1 MRSRHQRLL
10 ATTFSLALG
19 LLTGQASAQRIVLV
33 RPSSSDPALLS
44 AFAHLQGELKVHAFE
59 VVLIDTTDETSPNDL
74 ERAAAREGAVAAIS
88 LLRSHDAASADIWV
102 SDRATGKI
110 SRRSITTPQ
119 RPEGPNLLAVRA
131 VDLLRASLRE
141 LEPDATLPPDIV
153 GAAPERAPE
162 RVRDW
167 ARTDASHRSLSLTGG
182 ALVQAPVTGF
192 GPAVGPLLAVG
203 YAPTAAFG
211 LRLELQGPLWGSRY
225 VTDNASATLLQ
236 QQLLAEARLRL
247 WHLGDF
253 SCSASAGAGASH
265 LTARG
270 EATTPYA
277 PAEASSWTALAGLG
291 LGAEWRLARV
301 ATLSLRGRSFV
312 LVPKPVVQ
320 VGADRVSYGRPLLQ
334 LAGGLDVAF

>member
-1 MRSRHQRLL
+1 MRRGRHRVL
-10 ATTFSLALG
+10 ATTFALALA
-19 LLTGQASAQRIVLV
+19 LSSEQAWAQRIVLV

-44 AFAHLQGELKVHAFE
+44 AFAHLQGELKVHDFE
-59 VVLIDTTDETSPNDL
+59 VVLVDTTGETSPSDL
-74 ERAAAREGAVAAIS
+74 ERAAAQQGAVAAIS

-110 SRRSITTPQ
+110 SRRSITTPP

-141 LEPDATLPPDIV
+141 LEPEATLPPDIV
-153 GAAPERAPE
+153 GAAPATAPE
-162 RVRDW
+162 HVRDW
-167 ARTDASHRSLSLTGG
+167 ASADATRRSLSLSGG

-192 GPAVGPLLAVG
+192 GLAVGPLLAVG
-203 YAPTAAFG
+203 YAPTAAVT

-253 SCSASAGAGASH
+253 SCSASAAGGASH

-270 EATTPYA
+270 EATAPYA
-277 PAEASSWTALAGLG
+277 PSEASSWTALGGLG

-301 ATLSLRGRSFV
+301 TTLSLRGRSFV
-312 LVPKPVVQ
+312 FAPKPVVQ
-320 VGADRVSYGRPLLQ
+320 VGADHVTYGRPLLQ